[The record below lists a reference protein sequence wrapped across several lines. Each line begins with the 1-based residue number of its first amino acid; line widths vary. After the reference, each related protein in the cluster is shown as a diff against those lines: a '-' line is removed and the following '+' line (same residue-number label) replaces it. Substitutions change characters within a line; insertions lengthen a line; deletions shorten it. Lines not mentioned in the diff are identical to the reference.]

1 MSNNRNPLIDK
12 LTSLEFKPLTDFS
25 LSWQKRFISLLNNKD
40 ENIIVYAK
48 VEEQLIEFS
57 DNSNNP
63 LWKTKLS
70 LVSFVI
76 LGTDYSLI
84 DKFVAPSY
92 PFRIR
97 NSYEADSLM
106 DLYEKLGVE
115 LGELD
120 GFIPEQEEIFYES

>member
-1 MSNNRNPLIDK
+1 MNNPLVDRLI
-12 LTSLEFKPLTDFS
+12 SLQFKPLTDFS

-57 DNSNNP
+57 DNNNKP

-76 LGTDYSLI
+76 LDTSYSLV
-84 DKFVAPSY
+84 DKFITPSY

-106 DLYEKLGVE
+106 DLYEKVGIE
-115 LGELD
+115 LSELD
-120 GFIPEQEEIFYES
+120 EFIPEREEEIIYES